1 MSVHRKDQGWV
12 TRWREGGRQR
22 SRAFDRKRDA
32 VAWDAEVR
40 RRRRL
45 GELDLLEAGRETLDE
60 FASEWW
66 RLYAEPNL
74 AAATRTRYAEVWDKH
89 VLRRI
94 GSMELRTVT
103 PEVLE
108 RFTADL
114 RQAGVGEPTI
124 TKALTLLSSVL
135 GRAVTWGRISRNPV
149 AAVHKPRQPRPK
161 RARAISP
168 STVEGIRAA
177 LIAQSRHGD
186 AVLVSVLAYAGLRPG
201 EALALRWHHVGDK
214 TLYVEQAV
222 SDGAIGP
229 AKTGQRRSVRLLP
242 PVAQDLREWRLA
254 SGRPHGSAL
263 VFPRRDGEPWRST
276 DYRNWRRR
284 VFGPAAEVAGQPK
297 LRPYDLRH
305 SFVSLLIAEGDSIVE
320 IACQAGHSPMM
331 SLNVYGHA
339 LEEFSGKRVDAGEAI
354 KRARMFPLSSPTASE
369 AGDS

>member
-12 TRWREGGRQR
+12 ARWREGGQHR

-32 VAWDAEVR
+32 IAWDAEVR

-45 GELDLLEAGRETLDE
+45 GELDMLDAGRETLDE

-66 RLYAEPNL
+66 SFYAEPNL

-89 VLRRI
+89 VLGRI
-94 GSMELRTVT
+94 GGMELRAVT

-124 TKALTLLSSVL
+124 TKALTLLSSVM

-149 AAVHKPRQPRPK
+149 AAVRKPRQPRPK
-161 RARAISP
+161 RARAIPP
-168 STVEGIRAA
+168 SAVEVMRAA
-177 LIAQSRHGD
+177 LVGDGRYGD

-214 TLYVEQAV
+214 TLDVEQAV
-222 SDGAIGP
+222 SDGVMGP
-229 AKTGQRRSVRLLP
+229 TKTRQRRSVRLLP
-242 PVAQDLREWRLA
+242 PLAQELREWRLA
-254 SGRPHGSAL
+254 SGRPDGSRL
-263 VFPRRDGEPWRST
+263 VFPRRDGSPWRNT

-284 VFGPAAEVAGQPK
+284 VFAPAAEAAGQPK

-305 SFVSLLIAEGDSIVE
+305 SFVSLLIAEGASVVE
-320 IACQAGHSPMM
+320 IASQAGHSPTM

-339 LEEFSGKRVDAGEAI
+339 LEEFSGERVDAGEAV
-354 KRARMFPLSSPTASE
+354 KKARMFPQSSRTVFKAKTS
-369 AGDS
+369 